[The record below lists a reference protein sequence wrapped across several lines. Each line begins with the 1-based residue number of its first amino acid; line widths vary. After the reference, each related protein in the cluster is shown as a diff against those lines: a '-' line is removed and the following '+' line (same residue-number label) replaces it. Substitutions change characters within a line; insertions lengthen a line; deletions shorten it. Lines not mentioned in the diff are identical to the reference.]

1 MKKLVVLALLS
12 ASVSAA
18 DRDQFYAGGNVF
30 LVNNTKLGS
39 ASIDENNDLGGG
51 VFIGYNLPIH
61 PSVDFGLELEYQ
73 RLGNAEDSDGP
84 DSFKLKGDAFY
95 INARPKFINEG
106 NNLYSALIL
115 GVGSVNSEATFHLS
129 PYSDSG
135 SDRWLSYQAGIEVG
149 YMFDNLDFS
158 VGYRYRKT
166 NAKIQIQNQSIKG
179 DWVVQG
185 ITLGVR
191 YNF

>member
-39 ASIDENNDLGGG
+39 GSASIDENNDLGGG

-73 RLGNAEDSDGP
+73 RFGNAE
-84 DSFKLKGDAFY
+84 FTNNNARVQGDAFY
-95 INARPKFINEG
+95 INARPKFIDEG

-115 GVGSVNSEATFHLS
+115 GVGSMNGETTVSGQSA
-129 PYSDSG
+129 SDSTF
-135 SDRWLSYQAGIEVG
+135 SYQAGLEVG
-149 YMFDNLDFS
+149 YMFDNFDFS
-158 VGYRYRKT
+158 VGYRYRT
-166 NAKIQIQNQSIKG
+166 AEFDIADVVIKG
-179 DWVVQG
+179 V
-185 ITLGVR
+185 TLGVR

>member
-30 LVNNTKLGS
+30 LANNTDSGS
-39 ASIDENNDLGGG
+39 VSSDENNHLNGG

-73 RLGNAEDSDGP
+73 HFGNAEYFDGT

-95 INARPKFINEG
+95 INARPKFINEDT
-106 NNLYSALIL
+106 NLYSALIL
-115 GVGSVNSEATFHLS
+115 GVGSVNSEATLLPS
-129 PYSDSG
+129 GSDSG
-135 SDRWLSYQAGIEVG
+135 KWFSYQAGIEVG

-166 NAKIQIQNQSIKG
+166 NAKIQIQNQSSKG